1 MKEMP
6 MSRTNELRQLV
17 RTMLK
22 ASVLITESVDEIY
35 YKNADVGAMFP
46 HIIFSVKSVNLGYV
60 DRKDYAITID
70 IYTKKNEKLSNEI
83 ADEIEDILNNANM
96 PCGNILPTFF
106 LNGRQDVIDEDK
118 NIQHVIENIQ
128 AQLYE
133 KEGVEND

>member
-1 MKEMP
+1 

-22 ASVLITESVDEIY
+22 ASNVIDENVTEIY
-35 YKNADVGAMFP
+35 YKTADDDAMFP
-46 HIIFSVKSVNLGYV
+46 HIVYMVKSINLGYL

-83 ADEIEDILNNANM
+83 ADEVEDMFNNANM
-96 PCGNILPTFF
+96 PSGNILPTFF

-133 KEGVEND
+133 KEGVNNG